1 MTRLQAL
8 QKQAALAVDAQQQ
21 AEILKLDGRMPYLAD
36 DPDCPNY
43 MRIAALG
50 EEFGEA
56 CRALH
61 DNNPQQLALE
71 GSTTRLRRA
80 VSVAI
85 AYEASIL

>member
-1 MTRLQAL
+1 
-8 QKQAALAVDAQQQ
+8 
-21 AEILKLDGRMPYLAD
+21 MPYLAD

-71 GSTTRLRRA
+71 LTQLAG
-80 VSVAI
+80 VAL
-85 AYEASIL
+85 AWGVALTYEA